1 MAFHDVFIWG
11 INNQSITL
19 ETYHKSTYMG
29 LLLNFKIFTSLSFK
43 IKLIKCLI
51 DKSFKIYSNWNS
63 FHNDLENVKYNVIKN
78 EYSLLL
84 IDKAIKKYFEHKSS
98 LVTKI
103 NKKTYLRFIS
113 LNHHISTTFCTIFK
127 IKFQNFAKNFVKKI
141 STFS

>member
-1 MAFHDVFIWG
+1 
-11 INNQSITL
+11 
-19 ETYHKSTYMG
+19 MG
-29 LLLNFKIFTSLSFK
+29 LLLNLRICTSLSFK

-51 DKSFKIYSNWNS
+51 YKSFKIYSNWNS

-78 EYSLLL
+78 AYKLLL
-84 IDKAIKKYFEHKSS
+84 IDKSIKKYFEHKSS

-103 NKKTYLRFIS
+103 NKKTYLKFIS
-113 LNHHISTTFCTIFK
+113 LNYHIWKTFRTIFK